1 MQFNRTTGT
10 NAPKKESSNE
20 VLTSPDSPPAS
31 LVDLPHELLL
41 QIIDEMDDAALC
53 SLGCTCKDLNTL
65 IFPLLFDKL
74 NINNPSQGS
83 ICCFRAPEH
92 TLRAIRC
99 SLPTKNIRN
108 IYYYFSKEIERLVE
122 EVEDMHAIVR
132 RTDEVT
138 NFEVYLA
145 EPDRW
150 TKPDCWALSDA
161 PRLDEAQALR
171 LTSEEWTKLYVG
183 LLTTSL
189 TKGCKRMLLSGGR
202 PFLKFLQ
209 DRDQT
214 TAESVST
221 APALLLQEQILGNK
235 PTRYFDGSFQYERAG
250 PRKPQPQVTE
260 SVEKLSQDTGPS
272 WSKPILTQSSDLNK
286 VSTQSKASP
295 PDRTK
300 APPTSKIESLVMHS
314 DMFFASPSFLD
325 WTNQL
330 LSWCGPTLTHFELQ
344 CPKTPSGIW
353 CKFLSEITLPSLTH
367 FEVASNL
374 VVGEANMQ
382 GSDILSFLGRHPGIQ
397 KLKLHGIQVPK
408 CLSTLP
414 EAEDPILPNL
424 SEVIAHPIYISWLLR
439 NETQCPELKEVV
451 LSTECYVDVN
461 LAFPYNAMDRA
472 LRDLLPRSHKL
483 DVIGFRF
490 TSDRSD
496 LDSWLQSHV
505 DAGPNISILPNF
517 IDTKRLRIN
526 VAFHVQLINR
536 SRLDL
541 IARFVGLFPNLD
553 YLELQDQ
560 PGDLHNKADYYPIT
574 AKALRSHSPQ
584 VKKVKIN
591 TNTPTDIKEI
601 VL

>member
-99 SLPTKNIRN
+99 SLPTKNIRD

-235 PTRYFDGSFQYERAG
+235 PTRYLDGSFHYERAG

-260 SVEKLSQDTGPS
+260 SVEKLPQDTGPS

-295 PDRTK
+295 PDRTMG
-300 APPTSKIESLVMHS
+300 PPTSKIESLTERTS
-314 DMFFASPSFLD
+314 FSP
-325 WTNQL
+325 
-330 LSWCGPTLTHFELQ
+330 
-344 CPKTPSGIW
+344 
-353 CKFLSEITLPSLTH
+353 
-367 FEVASNL
+367 
-374 VVGEANMQ
+374 GEANMQ
-382 GSDILSFLGRHPGIQ
+382 GSDILSFLGRHPSIQ
-397 KLKLHGIQVPK
+397 KLKLHGVQVPK

-414 EAEDPILPNL
+414 ESGNPILPNL
-424 SEVIAHPIYISWLLR
+424 SEVIAHPIYITWLLR
-439 NETQCPELKEVV
+439 NEMQCPKLKEVI

-461 LAFPYNAMDRA
+461 LVFPYNAMDRA
-472 LRDLLPRSHKL
+472 LRDLLPRSYKL

-526 VAFHVQLINR
+526 AAFHVQLINR

-541 IARFVGLFPNLD
+541 IARFVGLFRNLD

-574 AKALRSHSPQ
+574 AKALRSRSPQ
-584 VKKVKIN
+584 VKKLKIN
-591 TNTPTDIKEI
+591 INTPTDIKEI
-601 VL
+601 IL